1 MPAVTWL
8 VIGATALLLAVERLG
23 YLYAWYRPEHF
34 RRTGA
39 RLGLGSDGVVAVE
52 RAFYVF
58 KTLQTLVITGW
69 ILWFGKGDLVS
80 SSRIALVAGLLLV
93 VAGQALNLP
102 AMIRLGRVGTFY
114 GVRFGRTVPRCDRF
128 PYSVISHPQYIGA
141 GMTVWGILL
150 ASRFPAPDWWIL
162 PAIQTT
168 YYVIGSIQERY
179 PPRGEEDR
187 ILLPS
192 SELPVEPI
200 GRATKPAK
208 KKSRAKVAS
217 RER

>member
-1 MPAVTWL
+1 MRAVIWL
-8 VIGATALLLAVERLG
+8 AIVLTAVLLAIERLG
-23 YLYAWYRPEHF
+23 YLYAWHRPEHF
-34 RRTGA
+34 RRTAA
-39 RLGLGSDGVVAVE
+39 RLGLGSDGVVALE
-52 RAFYVF
+52 RAFYGF
-58 KTLQTLVITGW
+58 KVLQTLVITGW

-80 SSRIALVAGLLLV
+80 SSRVALIAGLALV

-114 GVRFGRTVPRCDRF
+114 GVRFGRFVPRCDRF
-128 PYSVISHPQYIGA
+128 PYSIISHPQYIGA

-150 ASRFPAPDWWIL
+150 ASRFPASDWWIL

-179 PPRGEEDR
+179 PPRGEEAR
-187 ILLPS
+187 IVRPAP
-192 SELPVEPI
+192 ELPVEPI
-200 GRATKPAK
+200 ERTTKPAK
-208 KKSRAKVAS
+208 KKSRARVAS